1 MKKKSE
7 PPKFSETISGT
18 IEMLDDA
25 ISDYNW
31 NYDEVGRLDR
41 LTQDYLHK
49 LELSD
54 LNYGGRAKL
63 ATQIKKCRMER
74 RACKDTTEILDPL
87 VQFLESEKGKNM
99 MNLLREV
106 LGKTRKA
113 EEWMENRTYRP
124 RVLPDKEFNEK

>member
-7 PPKFSETISGT
+7 APRFSESISDT
-18 IEMLDDA
+18 IEMLNSA
-25 ISDYNW
+25 VSDYYW
-31 NYDEVGRLDR
+31 HYDEVGRLDR

-54 LNYGGRAKL
+54 LDYSGRAKV
-63 ATQIKKCRMER
+63 ATQLKKCRVER
-74 RACKDTTEILDPL
+74 RASKDTTEILDPL
-87 VQFLESEKGKNM
+87 VQFLESEKGTNM

-113 EEWMENRTYRP
+113 EERMENRTYRP
-124 RVLPDKEFNEK
+124 RVLSDNEFE